1 MMLGSPGAWAG
12 GVGGWLGFGRRAG
25 AGFELLAVAH
35 VKAILLSLDVFYIIW
50 MALLLFHV
58 ANEAGAIRMI
68 GRVLPQLTEDRVMQS
83 LLIGWLMVTF
93 IQGTGGFG
101 VPVAVCAP
109 ILVAIGFTPL
119 QAVAMTSLGDTW
131 AVTFGSLGASFK
143 ALIAVSGLTAD
154 ELAHFTAILLG
165 VVSFPSGM
173 LVAVIGNGWKS
184 AKRALLPVAGL

>member
-1 MMLGSPGAWAG
+1 MTLSLSFFNWILALSPVLVVLIMMLGFRAGGAWAG
-12 GVGGWLGFGRRAG
+12 GVGWLAAVLVAVLFFG

-131 AVTFGSLGASFK
+131 AVTFGSLGASLK
-143 ALIAVSGLTAD
+143 
-154 ELAHFTAILLG
+154 
-165 VVSFPSGM
+165 P
-173 LVAVIGNGWKS
+173 
-184 AKRALLPVAGL
+184 